1 MESKR
6 KCDSE
11 LGLFIWRRISE
22 SGLTHEE
29 VAEHLNVCKR
39 AVDYYCSGQRKP
51 SQRVLLGILKLTQT
65 NYEEIPF

>member
-6 KCDSE
+6 KNDSE

-29 VAEHLNVCKR
+29 IAELLNVSKR

-51 SQRVLLGILKLTQT
+51 NPRVLLSILKLTQT
-65 NYEEIPF
+65 SFEEIPF

>member
-6 KCDSE
+6 KSDSE
-11 LGLFIWRRISE
+11 LGQFIWRIIGK

-29 VAEHLNVCKR
+29 IAERLNVTKR

-51 SQRVLLGILKLTQT
+51 TQRTLLSILRLTQT
-65 NYEEIPF
+65 SFTEIPF